1 MPAVLKILIVFAG
14 MLAVTRV
21 KIPLCIALV
30 LGGVGLCLWAG
41 LPVLLT
47 LGHLG
52 SAVVA
57 GDLWLLLAV
66 TVLIIE
72 IGRHIT
78 QPGNADELTAAV
90 HRWGGRHG
98 RAASLIALPAVI
110 GLVPMPAGALFSA
123 PFVERAGAGID
134 PRSEWQSAVNYWFRH
149 VWEYWWPLYPGVI
162 VTLSL
167 FDMDVRTFIA
177 AQSPYTLVTLVA
189 GYVFLIRRHAP
200 AMQGAVPGA
209 VGNPRRAF
217 MTILPLL
224 VVIGSL
230 FVFTPLLD
238 ALMPAVSAQ
247 MRKMWTVLLGLVF
260 ATAVIFIDEYTERR
274 AAGGAAGKRTRL
286 FSAVL
291 SGRSLTVL
299 FTLTGIMIFK
309 FMLEASALLPLASEE
324 LVASGIPVA
333 VAVAGLPFL
342 AGMVTGTAVGFSGVS
357 FPLVVGLLGAEAS
370 GLTPL
375 ATLVLAYGFG
385 YMGMMLS
392 PVHLCLLV
400 TRDYFNASIPA
411 IFRLIAP
418 CALVVSLYSLAAYA
432 VLSFLGW

>member
-1 MPAVLKILIVFAG
+1 M
-14 MLAVTRV
+14 
-21 KIPLCIALV
+21 
-30 LGGVGLCLWAG
+30 
-41 LPVLLT
+41 
-47 LGHLG
+47 
-52 SAVVA
+52 
-57 GDLWLLLAV
+57 
-66 TVLIIE
+66 
-72 IGRHIT
+72 
-78 QPGNADELTAAV
+78 
-90 HRWGGRHG
+90 
-98 RAASLIALPAVI
+98 
-110 GLVPMPAGALFSA
+110 
-123 PFVERAGAGID
+123 
-134 PRSEWQSAVNYWFRH
+134 
-149 VWEYWWPLYPGVI
+149 
-162 VTLSL
+162 
-167 FDMDVRTFIA
+167 
-177 AQSPYTLVTLVA
+177 TLVA